1 MTNFSN
7 TVLNWLVA
15 NSLVFGVPTDNW
27 ILLIGGGLLFYIAV
41 LVIAGRCQSRRT
53 SIHRH

>member
-1 MTNFSN
+1 MTSFSN
-7 TVLNWLVA
+7 TVLNWLIA